1 MPFITM
7 FLMWVATMVVGE
19 LLRPKQKVDN
29 ANPAGTSDFDF
40 PTATEARRIPY
51 VFGTAKLDSP
61 NVTWWGDLT
70 NRPIKKKAGKGGFMG
85 TGRTLWQTVGYRY
98 YAGMMLALCLG
109 PVELLE
115 LQADGKTFWSGTSA
129 GGLIPIAAEGLFG
142 GEDGGGGLGG
152 TINFLPGNRTQAVDS
167 YLQAMLGTPLPAW
180 RGVSTLVWRGPSS
193 GGDNGY
199 LGTSTR
205 IAPISAVVRRMP
217 SNLGLA
223 AGITNL
229 DGDANPAE
237 VIYEVLTSSE
247 CGMAQPLSLVD
258 AASFQAV
265 AQQLAAEGF
274 GISGVW
280 DNDDSAKTFIDEVL
294 RTIDGAL
301 FLDFATGQWRLTL
314 ARDDYDRA
322 TLPILD
328 ETCITSLEGYSETA
342 LDEST
347 NQVQVTY
354 TSRVANFESKQVQ
367 AQDFANIRYQD
378 AVVNQ
383 SQNYPMISKADLA
396 AKVADRDLRA
406 ISTSLAKGDL
416 ICNRLARTLKPGG
429 VFMLRW
435 APLGLDQ
442 VVCRVLK
449 VTPGDLQNGAVR
461 VSFVKDVFSL
471 GTALYGAPAPSGW
484 VDPVQAPAPCPA
496 QLVMEAPYHLARQE
510 APKLLIMGQR
520 PNGSTQA
527 FEIWAKKTAPTADA
541 DYSYRGTG
549 LAFCPVG
556 VLTQPYGLTAAV
568 DESGALIVSGGP
580 DLAALVTV
588 LDSELRMGANLAYFE
603 SGECCAI
610 RQVTDNGDGTYTL
623 KGVWRGVLDRPSQ
636 VHAVGERLWFG
647 AYGQATT
654 DETWTAVD
662 TLKVRLLPSGFRGVL
677 PIASASDA
685 SLTISGRA
693 AKPYPPVL
701 LRVQGQTSL
710 ATSLGDLA
718 WTWRHRNRL
727 TQIGVIPQDDP
738 SAAAPEGGYTLA
750 INVGIPAG
758 EYLFVPHPIDP
769 TAFQITGSGPGCP
782 ATIGMNTGTIAV
794 GTTIRVYVQMASG
807 TIWYCLNTLP
817 IPADA
822 IPLWDVPAV
831 NIGGLVGP
839 GTPVDL
845 RPLTQTILTGQTG
858 ASTTLTAA
866 QRVAAS
872 TNGLLPASLAIK
884 TVNGTLESSTQNTSL
899 TVMTGFGMGFGTY
912 FGGIQQ

>member
-1 MPFITM
+1 MPFIEL

-51 VFGTAKLDSP
+51 VFGTAKLDAP

-85 TGRTLWQTVGYRY
+85 TGRTTWQTVGYRY

-115 LQADGKTFWSGTSA
+115 LQADGKTFWTGTSA
-129 GGLIPIAAEGLFG
+129 GGSIPIDAQGLFG
-142 GEDGGGGLGG
+142 GEDGGGGLAG
-152 TINFLPGNRTQAVDS
+152 TINFLPGNQSQATDS

-180 RGVSTLVWRGPSS
+180 RGVATLVWRGPSS
-193 GGDNGY
+193 GGENGY

-205 IAPISAVVRRMP
+205 IAPISAVVRRCP
-217 SNLGLA
+217 SSLGLSA
-223 AGITNL
+223 AITNL
-229 DGDANPAE
+229 NGDANPAE

-247 CGMAQPLSLVD
+247 CGMAQPAALVD
-258 AASFQAV
+258 TASFIAG
-265 AQQLAAEGF
+265 AQQLATEGF

-294 RTIDGAL
+294 RTIDGAAY
-301 FLDFATGQWRLTL
+301 LDFSTGKWKLVL
-314 ARDDYDRA
+314 ARGGYDVA
-322 TLPILD
+322 TLPTFDQTQIS
-328 ETCITSLEGYSETA
+328 SLEGYSETA

-354 TSRVANFESKQVQ
+354 TSRAANFTSKQVQ

-383 SQNYPMISKADLA
+383 SLNYPMISNPGLA
-396 AKVADRDLRA
+396 ARVADRDLRA

-416 ICNRLARTLKPGG
+416 ICNRSARSLKPGD
-429 VFMLRW
+429 VFVLRW

-442 VVCRVLK
+442 VVCRALK

-461 VSFVKDVFSL
+461 VSFIKDVFSL
-471 GTALYGAPAPSGW
+471 GTALYGEPAPSGW

-496 QLVMEAPYHLARQE
+496 QLVIEAPYHLIRQD

-527 FEIWAKKTAPTADA
+527 FEIWAKQTAPTADA

-556 VLTQPYGLTAAV
+556 TLTQAYGLTTVV

-580 DLAALVTV
+580 DLAALATV
-588 LDSELRMGANLAYFE
+588 LDSELRLGANLAYFE

-610 RQVTDNGDGTYTL
+610 RQVIDNGNGTYTL
-623 KGVWRGVLDRPSQ
+623 KGVWRGVLDGPAQ
-636 VHAVGERLWFG
+636 AHALGERLWFG

-654 DETWTAVD
+654 DETWQVGDA
-662 TLKVRLLPSGFRGVL
+662 LKARLLPSGFRGVL
-677 PIASASDA
+677 PIASASD
-685 SLTISGRA
+685 SLLTLTGRA

-701 LRVQGQTSL
+701 LRIQGVDTL
-710 ATSLGDLA
+710 TTTTGDLVA
-718 WTWRHRNRL
+718 TWRHRDRL
-727 TQIGVIPQDDP
+727 SQVGIIPQDDP
-738 SAAAPEGGYTLA
+738 SAAAPEGTY
-750 INVGIPAG
+750 
-758 EYLFVPHPIDP
+758 
-769 TAFQITGSGPGCP
+769 
-782 ATIGMNTGTIAV
+782 
-794 GTTIRVYVQMASG
+794 TIRVYVG
-807 TIWYCLNTLP
+807 GILRRTL
-817 IPADA
+817 A
-822 IPLWDVPAV
+822 
-831 NIGGLVGP
+831 
-839 GTPVDL
+839 
-845 RPLTQTILTGQTG
+845 TG
-858 ASTTLTAA
+858 STAATATYTAA
-866 QRVAAS
+866 QRVADD
-872 TNGLLPASLAIK
+872 TD
-884 TVNGTLESSTQNTSL
+884 GTKAVEISVQAATAAGNSAEPRTDAV
-899 TVMTGFGMGFGTY
+899 VMTGLGMTLGQY
-912 FGGIQQ
+912 LGGIQS